1 MNWQIYLNAF
11 WVGGLIR
18 LLTQL
23 IWDYSKLNMG
33 HILSALTVIGGVLGG
48 LGLYD
53 RLIEFAGVGPPCQSS
68 VLATP

>member
-11 WVGGLIR
+11 WVGGLIC

-33 HILSALTVIGGVLGG
+33 HILSVLTVVGGVLGG
-48 LGLYD
+48 L
-53 RLIEFAGVGPPCQSS
+53 
-68 VLATP
+68 